1 MCRNRRDRRKSR
13 GQVYFIT
20 SRVRKGLPFVAR
32 LSVEK
37 VLLGILARAQG
48 LYRVKICAYVF
59 MGNHYHMILTGQ
71 SCHISPFM
79 NYIQGNIAK
88 GMQRLIP
95 NFYDGW
101 FWEDRYKEQL
111 LLTVEDV
118 IDKMSYIYLNPV
130 KARLVEKASEY
141 PGVNSYNSLSK
152 GRHSILVKWI
162 AIKKLRALPESYRA
176 REDIEIAA
184 KLLSSACEYEEL
196 SIEPFAWFA
205 SFSEELT
212 EQGVQERLKERV
224 SQEEL
229 MYKTPVLGVE
239 RLKRQSSRKHYVP
252 ESRGRTPYLI
262 CSDKELRVAEIGS
275 YQMFCSLCRQA
286 WALIKKGLK
295 AIWPKGA
302 YLPSFYRG
310 WALSGG

>member
-20 SRVRKGLPFVAR
+20 ARVRKGLPFVAR
-32 LSVEK
+32 QSVER

-48 LYRVKICAYVF
+48 LYKVQICAYVF
-59 MGNHYHMILTGQ
+59 MGNHYHMIITGQ

-88 GMQRLIP
+88 AMQRLIP
-95 NFYDGW
+95 NYYDGW

-118 IDKMSYIYLNPV
+118 ISKMSYIYLNPV
-130 KARLVEKASEY
+130 RARLVDKAGEY
-141 PGVNSYNSLSK
+141 PGINSYKSLLK
-152 GRHSILVKWI
+152 GKHSILAKWI
-162 AIKKLRALPESYRA
+162 PIRQLRELPVGYNRA
-176 REDIEIAA
+176 EDIGITA
-184 KLLSSACEYEEL
+184 KFLNSSTEYGEL
-196 SIEPFAWFA
+196 RVEPFAWFS
-205 SFSEELT
+205 SFREELNAELIT
-212 EQGVQERLKERV
+212 QRLLEHVK
-224 SQEEL
+224 QEEL
-229 MYKTPVLGVE
+229 IYDTSAIGAKKLRM
-239 RLKRQSSRKHYVP
+239 QSSRKHYIP

-262 CSDKELRVAEIGS
+262 CCDKELRIAEIGS
-275 YQMFCSLCRQA
+275 YQTFCSLCRQA

-302 YLPSFYRG
+302 YLPSVYRG
-310 WALSGG
+310 WALTA